1 MAELNTKSISEL
13 DILQTLQS
21 SDHIL
26 VESDGMMK
34 RIGSSM
40 VGGNNN
46 IGVCVID
53 LSEYED
59 KIMGSIS
66 EIGPLPSQG
75 GNVE

>member
-34 RIGSSM
+34 RINGSM
-40 VGGNNN
+40 IGGNNN

-59 KIMGSIS
+59 KIMGLIS
-66 EIGPLPSQG
+66 EIGPLPGQG

>member
-21 SDHIL
+21 SDHVL

-34 RIGSSM
+34 RISGSM
-40 VGGNNN
+40 VGGNG
-46 IGVCVID
+46 GVCVID

-59 KIMGSIS
+59 KIIDPSI
-66 EIGPLPSQG
+66 EAEPLPSQG
-75 GNVE
+75 GNVL